1 MYSLSSFG
9 GMVGRGVR
17 YAAYTAALR
26 KAVHETATV
35 LDIGCGPG
43 FWAITAARCG
53 AARVYAVEPDESL
66 RWGREAAR
74 RLGLADRIRFL
85 RGMSTDVELP
95 ERVDCIVSD
104 LRGCLP
110 LFSTHIPSVVDARTR
125 LLKPGG
131 RLIAARDTMWAGIV
145 EIPRFHRKLTEPW
158 LKKVWKGAYEP
169 ALDVILNQ
177 THRNRFRRSALIS
190 KPERWATL
198 DYATIESP
206 DVSARLEF
214 SVERAGTGHGI
225 GMWFDADLGDGIGFS
240 NAPGEPELVYGRLVL
255 PWLKPVALAAGDR
268 VRLDIGARFVNDDY
282 VWTWCTELP
291 GRLRFEQNTLHTLA
305 ASMEELKSR
314 AGNAVPTLGQ
324 DAAIDAF
331 ILSALDGRTSVMAAG
346 EAVMAAFPGRFRNIA
361 DAMSHVGDLA
371 VKYGEQSV

>member
-1 MYSLSSFG
+1 MYALPSFG

-26 KAVHETATV
+26 KAVHETTTV

-43 FWAITAARCG
+43 FWAIIAARYG
-53 AARVYAVEPDESL
+53 AARVYAIEPDESI
-66 RWGREAAR
+66 RWGQEAAR
-74 RLGLADRIRFL
+74 RLGLADRVRFL
-85 RGMSTDVELP
+85 RGLSTGAHLP
-95 ERVDCIVSD
+95 EQVDCIVSD

-131 RLIAARDTMWAGIV
+131 RLIAARDTMWAAIV
-145 EIPRFHRKLTEPW
+145 EVPGFHRKLTEPW
-158 LKKVWKGAYEP
+158 LKQAWKGAYEP

-177 THRNRFRRSALIS
+177 PHKYRFRRSTLMS
-190 KPERWATL
+190 RPERWAAL

-206 DVSARLEF
+206 DVSASLEF

-225 GMWFDADLGDGIGFS
+225 GVWFDAELAEGIGFS

-268 VRLDIGARFVNDDY
+268 VRLDIRGKFVNDDY

-291 GRLRFEQNTLHTLA
+291 GRLRFEQNTVHTLA
-305 ASMEELKSR
+305 ASMEELRCR
-314 AGNAVPTLGQ
+314 AGNAVPSLGQ

-331 ILSALDGRTSVMAAG
+331 ILNALDGRTSVMAAA
-346 EAVMAAFPGRFRNIA
+346 EAVVAAFPGRFRNIA
-361 DAMSHVGDLA
+361 DAMSRVGDLA
-371 VKYGEQSV
+371 VKYGKSRT

>member
-1 MYSLSSFG
+1 
-9 GMVGRGVR
+9 MVGRGVR
-17 YAAYTAALR
+17 YAAYSAALR
-26 KAVHETATV
+26 KAVGKTTTV
-35 LDIGCGPG
+35 LDVGCGPG

-53 AARVYAVEPDESL
+53 AARVYAVEPDESI
-66 RWGREAAR
+66 RWGEQAAR
-74 RLGLADRIRFL
+74 RLGLSDRIRFM
-85 RGMSTDVELP
+85 RAMSTEVALP

-158 LKKVWKGAYEP
+158 LKKAWKGAYAP

-177 THRNRFRRSALIS
+177 THKDRFKRAALMS
-190 KPERWATL
+190 KPECWATL

-206 DVSARLEF
+206 DVSASLEF

-225 GMWFDADLGDGIGFS
+225 GMWFDAELAEGVGFS

-255 PWLKPVALAAGDR
+255 PWLKPVVLRAGDVVCVDLR
-268 VRLDIGARFVNDDY
+268 ARFVNGDY
-282 VWTWCTELP
+282 VWTWNTELP
-291 GRLRFEQNTLHTLA
+291 GSLRFEQNTLHTLA
-305 ASMEELKSR
+305 ASLEELKKR
-314 AGNAVPTLGQ
+314 AGNAVPSLGQ

-331 ILSALDGRTSVMAAG
+331 ILNALDGRTSVMAAA
-346 EAVMAAFPGRFRNIA
+346 EAVMAAYPGRFKNRA

-371 VKYGEQSV
+371 VKYAK